1 MIEKSSGIF
10 AKLSRA
16 AGRSLSIFAIDGII
30 RL

>member
-16 AGRSLSIFAIDGII
+16 AGRSLSIFAINGIMG
-30 RL
+30 L

>member
-16 AGRSLSIFAIDGII
+16 AGRSLSIFDIDGIME
-30 RL
+30 L

>member
-16 AGRSLSIFAIDGII
+16 AGRSLSIFDIDGII
-30 RL
+30 KL